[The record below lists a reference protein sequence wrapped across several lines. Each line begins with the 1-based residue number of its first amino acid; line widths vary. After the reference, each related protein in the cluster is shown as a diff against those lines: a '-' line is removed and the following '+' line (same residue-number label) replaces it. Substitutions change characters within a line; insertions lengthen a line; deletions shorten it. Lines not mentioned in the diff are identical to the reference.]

1 MRSLKGNIV
10 CFVVSVHAILMKI
23 RRDNEKS
30 AHERPSLEFSS
41 SGAKIIAKPDINSYL
56 KAFLK
61 YSFKKK
67 KINILTTYLKLT
79 NSRRIVRSVVELH

>member
-30 AHERPSLEFSS
+30 AHERPSLGFSS

-56 KAFLK
+56 KVFLK
-61 YSFKKK
+61 YSFKKINK
-67 KINILTTYLKLT
+67 YFNNVFKINEFQK
-79 NSRRIVRSVVELH
+79 NCP